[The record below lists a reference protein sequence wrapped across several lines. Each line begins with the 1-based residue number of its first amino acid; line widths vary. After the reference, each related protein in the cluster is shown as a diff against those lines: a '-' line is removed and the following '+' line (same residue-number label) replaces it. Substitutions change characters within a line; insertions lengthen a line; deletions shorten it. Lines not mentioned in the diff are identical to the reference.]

1 MQIKK
6 KKKLIAKSP
15 SLKCIW
21 LPTVENISENFVFAM
36 IPNLLFNFIA
46 WCSETTDEMD
56 IEEKFIFPKIY
67 QRILFQFVKVLSF
80 FFFSKCKKQ
89 THKRLSL
96 AMALR
101 HVTGSAKIIN
111 LLNNF
116 ALG

>member
-1 MQIKK
+1 MQIKIKK
-6 KKKLIAKSP
+6 KKTNCNDAKSP

-80 FFFSKCKKQ
+80 FFFFKMQETNTQAFIFSYGTKACYWFCK
-89 THKRLSL
+89 
-96 AMALR
+96 
-101 HVTGSAKIIN
+101 
-111 LLNNF
+111 NN
-116 ALG
+116 